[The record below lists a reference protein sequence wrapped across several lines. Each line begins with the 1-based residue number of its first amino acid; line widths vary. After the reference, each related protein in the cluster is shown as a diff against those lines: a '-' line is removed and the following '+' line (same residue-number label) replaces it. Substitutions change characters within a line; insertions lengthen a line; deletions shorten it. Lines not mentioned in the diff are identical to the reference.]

1 MSEAPVKEYPSRFY
15 AVYVTKTME
24 EKVALI
30 IASRIQNLGLDI
42 RSIVVPV
49 DLRGYIILEVGNPA
63 DLYAAISGIR
73 HIKRRRPLLMK
84 KEDVVKLAMP
94 TIELPELEPGMIVQ
108 ITAGPFRGM
117 RGRVVSVNEAK
128 GEVNLVLLESD
139 IDLVVTL
146 PIEHVKPEEQV

>member
-1 MSEAPVKEYPSRFY
+1 VEYPSRFY
-15 AVYVTKTME
+15 AVYVTSTME

-30 IASRIQNLGLDI
+30 IASRVQYLGLDI

-63 DLYAAISGIR
+63 DLYAAIKGIR
-73 HIKRRRPLLMK
+73 HIKRRKPLLMR
-84 KEDVVKLAMP
+84 KEEVIKLAMP
-94 TIELPELEPGMIVQ
+94 TVEVPELEPGMVVQ
-108 ITAGPFRGM
+108 IVAGPFRGM
-117 RGRVVSVNEAK
+117 RGRVVSVNESK

-146 PIEHVKPEEQV
+146 PIEHVKPEEEI